1 MVTAISKVVASAL
14 QRCWTLLLRSLSSDI
29 REVAVSP
36 LEEPARRLG
45 PLSRFKL
52 GSSPAVIST
61 TDIPEEILEAL
72 NADRDRFASGALFG
86 PLESV
91 THSGAVLVAHITER
105 GLVNAD
111 HFLAVY
117 SELGAHQS
125 RLSPHAVPT
134 ASAVGRL
141 TMEQPKE

>member
-1 MVTAISKVVASAL
+1 MVRAISKVVAAAL
-14 QRCWTLLLRSLSSDI
+14 HQCWTLLLRSLSSEV

-36 LEEPARRLG
+36 LKKSERRLG
-45 PLSRFKL
+45 LLTRFKL

-61 TDIPEEILEAL
+61 TDIPEEILDAL
-72 NADRDRFASGALFG
+72 NADRDRFASGALFV

-91 THSGAVLVAHITER
+91 THSGATLVAHITER

-117 SELGAHQS
+117 SEPL
-125 RLSPHAVPT
+125 
-134 ASAVGRL
+134 
-141 TMEQPKE
+141 E

>member
-1 MVTAISKVVASAL
+1 MVRAISKAVASAL
-14 QRCWTLLLRSLSSDI
+14 HRCWTLLLRSLSPDV
-29 REVAVSP
+29 RKVAVNP
-36 LEEPARRLG
+36 LKKPERRLG
-45 PLSRFKL
+45 LRTRFRL

-61 TDIPEEILEAL
+61 TDIPEEILDAI

-91 THSGAVLVAHITER
+91 TRSGAVLVAHITER

-117 SELGAHQS
+117 SEPDALRSQQDLKNPAGAG
-125 RLSPHAVPT
+125 AVHGVD
-134 ASAVGRL
+134 AV
-141 TMEQPKE
+141 